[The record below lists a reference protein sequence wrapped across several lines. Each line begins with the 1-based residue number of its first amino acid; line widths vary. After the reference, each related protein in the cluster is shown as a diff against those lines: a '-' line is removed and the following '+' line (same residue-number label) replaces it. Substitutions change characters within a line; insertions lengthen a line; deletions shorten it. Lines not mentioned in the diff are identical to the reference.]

1 MVISTIEEFLPYY
14 EKVRGRTLRIIQ
26 AIPPEHIDWAYKK
39 GKFTLGDIIRH
50 LATIERYMY
59 AENAQFK
66 PSRYQGCGSDLAS
79 EYDDVVRFFDQ
90 LHQESIEIFSQLS
103 ADDLQKKCTTPG
115 GIDITLWKWLR
126 AMVEHEIHHRGQI
139 YMYLGKLGVETPP
152 IYGLTAEEV
161 QERSEKS

>member
-1 MVISTIEEFLPYY
+1 MVISTIDDFLPYF

-26 AIPPEHIDWAYKK
+26 AIPPEQVEWTYKT
-39 GKFTLGDIIRH
+39 GKFSFGDIIRH

-66 PSRYQGCGSDLAS
+66 PSRYQGCSEDLAS
-79 EYDDVVRFFDQ
+79 GFDEVLKFFNQ
-90 LHQESIEIFSQLS
+90 LHQESIAIFSNLS
-103 ADDLQKKCTTPG
+103 SGDLQKKCTTPG

-139 YMYLGKLGVETPP
+139 YMYLGVLGVETPP